1 MEDGHLEEDSDHR
14 NQNNNNRVLVK
25 NQLDIL
31 QLTSYFTTTLQGR
44 WYHPVFKD
52 KKNEY
57 RNNCARDFPSGPVVK
72 TVLSTVVGEG
82 LTPDWG
88 TKISHAAKKV
98 KKQRQC

>member
-1 MEDGHLEEDSDHR
+1 MEADSDHR
-14 NQNNNNRVLVK
+14 NQNNNNRVSVK

-44 WYHPVFKD
+44 WCHPIFRD
-52 KKNEY
+52 EENEY

-72 TVLSTVVGEG
+72 TVPSTVEGEG
-82 LTPDWG
+82 LTPDWV